1 MSNIV
6 SKIRQRIALKKN
18 NKFDLSCDHI
28 TTSDFYKLS
37 PVYFKEMVPGES
49 INIKQTTFTRL
60 SPMVKPMYGRC
71 RIENRAFFVPMRTIM
86 KGWNEFITDT
96 PYNNIFLTVPQ
107 LYLGDLTTVFSDQ
120 EFSQDITLAYL
131 EGETNVYDW
140 STADADSLSG
150 YSYYRFTNVGKQ
162 AWTILQSLGYRFT
175 IGLPTTL
182 SVDEYK
188 VSALPLLAFF
198 KIYKDWY
205 KAQAYQT
212 TLFDGIFEISVNI
225 ATTSGRL
232 NATVLKPLLGLCG
245 RVNYDKDYFSSAWD
259 RPTAPNSGLS
269 SADVYIGDITS
280 PSGGNVKS

>member
-107 LYLGDLTTVFSDQ
+107 LYLSDLTTVFENS
-120 EFSQDITLAYL
+120 EFSQNITSSFLS
-131 EGETNVYDW
+131 GEINAYDW
-140 STADADSLSG
+140 SREESQSSTG
-150 YSYYRFTNVGKQ
+150 YAYFRFTNVGKQ
-162 AWTILQSLGYRFT
+162 AWTILQSLGYRCT
-175 IGLPTTL
+175 IGFSSTVST
-182 SVDEYK
+182 DDYK
-188 VSALPLLAFF
+188 VSALPLLS
-198 KIYKDWY
+198 
-205 KAQAYQT
+205 
-212 TLFDGIFEISVNI
+212 GIVN
-225 ATTSGRL
+225 
-232 NATVLKPLLGLCG
+232 
-245 RVNYDKDYFSSAWD
+245 F
-259 RPTAPNSGLS
+259 
-269 SADVYIGDITS
+269 
-280 PSGGNVKS
+280 